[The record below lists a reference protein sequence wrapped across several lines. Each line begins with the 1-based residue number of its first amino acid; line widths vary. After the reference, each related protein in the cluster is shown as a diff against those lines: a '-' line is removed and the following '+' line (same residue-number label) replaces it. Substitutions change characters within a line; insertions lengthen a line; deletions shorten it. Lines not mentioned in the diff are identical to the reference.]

1 MFQHVFSGDAPEIQ
15 EFSVPFCS
23 PIHGTVNLSLG
34 FKGYSVNAQ
43 VNEKLCFT
51 LQEKKQD
58 CT

>member
-15 EFSVPFCS
+15 EFSLPFCS
-23 PIHGTVNLSLG
+23 PIHGTVNLFLG
-34 FKGYSVNAQ
+34 FKGDSVNAQ